1 MRWVLKRTHQKKNK
15 LSTDQGMGIS
25 SHIDASIQEEFTEEE
40 LNIAPEDLKE
50 SILQETTNELPEIV
64 ELKVLIGTLRQQVQM
79 LFPQI
84 LKRAYDAQDNSSQI
98 SSIPRNWP
106 VKGYLTSRYGYRRH
120 PITKKITFHNG
131 IDIAAPLG
139 TQIIAPASGSVIY
152 SGEMGGYGQ
161 VIELD
166 HGYGIVTRF
175 AHNSKLFVIDGQQ
188 VKLGD
193 VIASIGSSGRST
205 GPHLHY
211 EIRIDGIS
219 IDPMTYLPP

>member
-1 MRWVLKRTHQKKNK
+1 MRTHQKKNNTQSNQLINDE
-15 LSTDQGMGIS
+15 LS
-25 SHIDASIQEEFTEEE
+25 
-40 LNIAPEDLKE
+40 IAPEDLKE
-50 SILQETTNELPEIV
+50 SIIEEATNEIPEIV

-84 LKRAYDAQDNSSQI
+84 LKRAYDAQDNSSQV

-106 VKGYLTSRYGYRRH
+106 VQGILTSRYGYRRH
-120 PITKKITFHNG
+120 PITKKITFHDG
-131 IDIAAPLG
+131 IDVAAPKG
-139 TQIIAPASGSVIY
+139 TQIIAPGSGIIVY
-152 SGEMGGYGQ
+152 SGEMGGYGK
-161 VIELD
+161 VVEID
-166 HGYGIVTRF
+166 HGFGIVTRF
-175 AHNSKLFVIDGQQ
+175 AHNSKIFVIDGQQ

-193 VIASIGSSGRST
+193 AIATVGSSGRST

>member
-1 MRWVLKRTHQKKNK
+1 M
-15 LSTDQGMGIS
+15 S
-25 SHIDASIQEEFTEEE
+25 
-40 LNIAPEDLKE
+40 IAPEDLKE
-50 SILQETTNELPEIV
+50 SIIEEATNEIPEIV

-84 LKRAYDAQDNSSQI
+84 LKRAYDAQDNSSQV

-106 VKGYLTSRYGYRRH
+106 VQGILTSRYGYRRH
-120 PITKKITFHNG
+120 PITKKITFHDG
-131 IDIAAPLG
+131 IDVAAPMG
-139 TQIIAPASGSVIY
+139 TQIIAPGSGKSFIQVN
-152 SGEMGGYGQ
+152 MGGYGK
-161 VIELD
+161 VVEID
-166 HGYGIVTRF
+166 HGFGIVTRF
-175 AHNSKLFVIDGQQ
+175 AHNSKIFVIDGQQ

-193 VIASIGSSGRST
+193 AIATVGSSGRST